1 MKSSKLV
8 LNRLIPCIVS
18 MARLHHKSICTV
30 CMLIFMASFGG
41 AAVFGF
47 ISENKVKENDV
58 LVYFV
63 TAAINT
69 IQSWLGV
76 QLFLHIEESNRLQV
90 DSEL

>member
-1 MKSSKLV
+1 
-8 LNRLIPCIVS
+8 
-18 MARLHHKSICTV
+18 MARLHHKSMCTV
-30 CMLIFMASFGG
+30 AMLIFMASFGG

-47 ISENKVKENDV
+47 INEHKIKENDV

-76 QLFLHIEESNRLQV
+76 QLFLYIEESNRFQV
-90 DSEL
+90 ESDL